1 LQANRE
7 LDVAI
12 DLLLASFHA
21 ALIPATIFTQITD
34 MYEDTEI
41 SCVHETSLAL
51 KGILL
56 NDPSTFDDSKLAS
69 VLGTS

>member
-1 LQANRE
+1 M
-7 LDVAI
+7 
-12 DLLLASFHA
+12 DLLFASFHA
-21 ALIPATIFTQITD
+21 ALTPAAIFTHNMD
-34 MYEDTEI
+34 MNEETEI

-56 NDPSTFDDSKLAS
+56 SDPITVDDSKLAS